1 MSVHGSQVRVPMA
14 ARRSSSRPDLSMTG
28 FGGTGLPAEFG
39 ETYVQHSYTSRS
51 SAGAG
56 GLSSMSSVSGQKK
69 AQVLY
74 NRCMQKLEMAQHIL
88 ETNGPLEEFEKTMF
102 MASEDIKQ
110 LRICAMEMKNIG
122 QSNSWILKSVD
133 ECTALQNGIWS
144 SVGGTTQRK
153 RSSVSRD
160 DPGRNFHDAMAWIHQ
175 KKRLIE
181 TSPFGDDAE
190 SIDQQI
196 MNHNKFH
203 SSVQRSAEFQ
213 RARDELMQKGD
224 KSSLHALEQEWDSL
238 QKMSHGRISQLRDL
252 QGIIQEI
259 SSAIMWVND
268 REEEELV
275 FDWGDKNIDAYIPK
289 KQESYSCLMRD
300 LEEKEKDLNKL
311 KTKVDQLLKNQHPAS
326 DKIEAYMDTL
336 QTQWSWLLQITKC
349 IHVHLKENS
358 AYSQFFK
365 EANET
370 YTKLQ
375 KDHENICRKFTCD
388 KSTPLENLT
397 ELLRNLEREKERLLE
412 NKRQVQTLVN
422 KSKSIVRLKP
432 RYPEEKSGGQVI
444 VQALCDFKQDQ
455 KGILKGNEA
464 ILKDNSQRSKW
475 QVTGP
480 GGLDMLVPS
489 VCLMIPPPNPLSI
502 NLATKNEQYYEA
514 IMAIWNQLYINIKS
528 LISWQYCMKD
538 VQYINSLTLSMLSQ
552 MKPEEYRNII
562 KSLELHYQDF
572 LRLSHGSEMFG
583 AEDKSR
589 IEAEYNGAQSH
600 YEVLLTKLPN
610 YTVVDA
616 PPAAVVVEKVVV
628 TGVTAEPTMVEPNVA
643 RQKGTVSSSSS
654 SSASS
659 LSLNLL
665 TQIHTL
671 RRRLEAAETG
681 LSQHLHVP
689 LKDNSVQEC
698 SHRLQL
704 LQGVHHDLDSL
715 RDEYLRVRELVVRQL
730 EGTAD
735 PEQAKFLR
743 AELDLINQ
751 KLGSLQGFSAAY
763 LQRLT
768 ALRALLQSLNRAED
782 IIKVHEARLTEKETS
797 SLDPSQLQDYCNTL
811 KGMKGDLDQKEDI
824 LTALESELSQAIH
837 WNNQIDQ
844 NFHQCDV
851 DLAKYSELVGQM
863 GDRWR
868 RIQTQFNSRLWDL
881 EKQEKQLKHY
891 HQSSSQLSDWID
903 GARQRLDGLQ
913 TAKFSSVQSLMDQL
927 NQQKAL
933 HSEIKGKKEKVE
945 DVMKDSSLCA
955 ASIKDYELQL
965 ASYSAGLETL
975 LNIPIKRTML
985 QSPATTLNQE
995 SADLQSRYIELLTRS
1010 SDYYKFLGE
1019 MLKSMEELKMRNT
1032 KIELLEEELRRLRDD
1047 LQDRSQ
1053 KNKSMEDALARYQL
1067 ELSQSKEQLISME
1080 EIKSTEAMRYN
1091 ATKDN
1096 LDATQTQ
1103 LRDLNEQVAR
1113 LTLLIEEEKRKRR
1126 LAEERYTSQQTE
1138 YETAIRKRQ
1147 KELDDLNWSKID
1159 FEKAIKEKE
1168 REIERLK
1175 MQLEDEASRRRAA
1188 ESETSKVRN
1197 QFNQEI
1203 SSLKQTYESEIHVTK
1218 TTVLKATQQKE
1229 EDNTTL
1235 KMQLER
1241 LSDEKRNLEEELRRL
1256 RISISQTEEARKR
1269 AENEAHQQRST
1280 GTEENRRRKELEIQ
1294 VQTITRQR
1302 TELESGYKEQLARAN
1317 TDAQEKTRQIALLRQ
1332 NLEDETRRRKALEVE
1347 NQNLKQSG
1355 DELLAKHTSSLEV
1368 INKLKLSEQE
1378 ANLFRIELQKQT
1390 SEKGKV
1396 EQNASRLQTRIRD
1409 LQAMIDNLEAELEK
1423 EKKNTQDE
1431 LTRRKR
1437 IEAELERVNNTC
1449 KEYTTTINTLRIHKE
1464 EESATGRRYEQDLRR
1479 LQDELDKSLREHK
1492 ATSETLAKL
1501 AAELKVL
1508 QQQLLQ
1514 EQAKVREVNLRNET
1528 LYKTIEEKSR
1538 VLNETTTEVEKLQSL
1553 TQNLTK
1559 ERLKLEEELR
1569 AVRQERDDLNS
1580 NRNSIQSE
1588 HTTQL
1593 SAIQIQLQNANK
1605 RGLEHQALINELTKE
1620 RENLKAEIAK
1630 ILKQSTETSLM
1641 IHESQTRYNEILQ
1654 ERDGLLGKLKL
1665 LEMDKGKQQRYE
1677 EELSRIKVSLESELR
1692 QKQRLQEEMDKLRK
1706 DFNYW
1711 KSQYEIKEGQIRQCE
1726 TDKDKAERE
1735 RASLRS
1741 EIARLTAEL
1750 RSMEERYRTRLQSTE
1765 SQVSVLTQKR
1775 EALERELIKLRQRP
1789 DAFSKQ
1795 TQTDEKVTTIDPTKL
1810 VFDGIRQKVT
1820 AHQLCDCG
1828 IIDTSTLEKLLKGQ
1842 KTVQEVTVDIQL
1854 NLKGTGVIAGV
1865 AQGSQTRLPIT
1876 EARSKNLL
1884 SPESA
1889 IMLLEAQAAT
1899 GHIIDPKFNEKMS
1912 VDAACSR
1919 GVVDTDDRD
1928 ALITA
1933 EAACTGF
1940 KDPYTGKLLSVGQ
1953 ACKKGRLD
1961 KETALRLLQAQEAV
1975 GGIIDPVLSIFL
1987 PKDVALD
1994 RNLIDEDLY
2003 RALNKKPTCYIDPAN
2018 GEKISYSE
2026 LRKTCTTEPATGLLL
2041 LRAKDKSTTVQGIR
2055 GQVTLSQLVNS
2066 NLINQSDVEKVNQG
2080 LLTTKDIENRLKTYL
2095 GGSSCIAGI
2104 YDESLDRVLPF
2115 YQALKEGLLR
2125 PGTTLELLE
2134 AQAASGF
2141 MIDPVNNVCMTVEEA
2156 WKRGLVGKEY
2166 KDKLLSAERGV
2177 TGYKDPNTGKLI
2189 SLFQA
2194 IEKGLIE
2201 KGHGIRLLEAQIASG
2216 GIIDPIESHR
2226 IDVEVAYKRGYF
2238 DREMNDILTYE
2249 GDDTKG
2255 FFDPNTQENLT
2266 YLQLKK
2272 RCVTDP
2278 KTGLMLLPLHDKK
2291 KPKQQASQKNT
2302 LRKRRVVIVDPDT
2315 GKEMSVREAYH
2326 RELIDYDT
2334 FLDLSEQECE
2344 WEEITITDTDGNT
2357 RLVIVDRK
2365 TGNQY
2370 DIQDSLN
2377 KGVISKA
2384 SLDQYRSGS
2393 LTLNQ
2398 FANLI
2403 TSKSSN
2409 PELSICTSVAED
2421 VCSSSTEVAPSSPT
2435 VRKRLASVSI
2445 TLSPPAEIL
2454 DDQSPVA
2461 AIFDTETLEKITISE
2476 AQRRGLVDS
2485 ITSQR
2490 LLEAQACTGG
2500 IINPAT
2506 GQRLSLQDAVHQSVI
2521 DEDMATKLKP
2531 AQKAYVGFED
2541 VKTKRKM
2548 AAAEAIKEKW
2558 LPYEAGQRF
2567 LEFQYLTGGLMEPEA
2582 SKRVN
2587 IEEAIRRGW
2596 LDGKGAQKL
2605 QDTRNYVKN
2614 LTCPKT
2620 KLKISYKEAMD
2631 NCMVEENNGMKMLQA
2646 SSMSTKGISS
2656 PYNVSSGPGSRTG
2669 SRSGSRTGSRSGSRR
2684 GSVDYSSTYSYSYST
2699 TTSRDFSSGSFS

>member
-39 ETYVQHSYTSRS
+39 ENYVQHSYTSRS

-56 GLSSMSSVSGQKK
+56 GLSRYRLLST
-69 AQVLY
+69 Y
-74 NRCMQKLEMAQHIL
+74 
-88 ETNGPLEEFEKTMF
+88 
-102 MASEDIKQ
+102 IKQ
-110 LRICAMEMKNIG
+110 LRIC
-122 QSNSWILKSVD
+122 
-133 ECTALQNGIWS
+133 
-144 SVGGTTQRK
+144 
-153 RSSVSRD
+153 
-160 DPGRNFHDAMAWIHQ
+160 
-175 KKRLIE
+175 RLIE

-289 KQESYSCLMRD
+289 KQESYSRLMRD
-300 LEEKEKDLNKL
+300 LEEKEKELNKL

-375 KDHENICRKFTCD
+375 KDHENICKKFTCD

-464 ILKDNSQRSKW
+464 ILKDNTQRSKW

-538 VQYINSLTLSMLSQ
+538 VQYINSLTLSMLTFS
-552 MKPEEYRNII
+552 
-562 KSLELHYQDF
+562 
-572 LRLSHGSEMFG
+572 
-583 AEDKSR
+583 
-589 IEAEYNGAQSH
+589 AQSH

-610 YTVVDA
+610 YSTNLEILT
-616 PPAAVVVEKVVV
+616 VVVEKVVV

-1188 ESETSKVRN
+1188 ESETSK
-1197 QFNQEI
+1197 
-1203 SSLKQTYESEIHVTK
+1203 
-1218 TTVLKATQQKE
+1218 
-1229 EDNTTL
+1229 
-1235 KMQLER
+1235 
-1241 LSDEKRNLEEELRRL
+1241 
-1256 RISISQTEEARKR
+1256 
-1269 AENEAHQQRST
+1269 
-1280 GTEENRRRKELEIQ
+1280 
-1294 VQTITRQR
+1294 
-1302 TELESGYKEQLARAN
+1302 
-1317 TDAQEKTRQIALLRQ
+1317 
-1332 NLEDETRRRKALEVE
+1332 
-1347 NQNLKQSG
+1347 
-1355 DELLAKHTSSLEV
+1355 
-1368 INKLKLSEQE
+1368 
-1378 ANLFRIELQKQT
+1378 
-1390 SEKGKV
+1390 
-1396 EQNASRLQTRIRD
+1396 
-1409 LQAMIDNLEAELEK
+1409 
-1423 EKKNTQDE
+1423 
-1431 LTRRKR
+1431 
-1437 IEAELERVNNTC
+1437 
-1449 KEYTTTINTLRIHKE
+1449 
-1464 EESATGRRYEQDLRR
+1464 
-1479 LQDELDKSLREHK
+1479 
-1492 ATSETLAKL
+1492 
-1501 AAELKVL
+1501 
-1508 QQQLLQ
+1508 
-1514 EQAKVREVNLRNET
+1514 
-1528 LYKTIEEKSR
+1528 
-1538 VLNETTTEVEKLQSL
+1538 
-1553 TQNLTK
+1553 
-1559 ERLKLEEELR
+1559 
-1569 AVRQERDDLNS
+1569 
-1580 NRNSIQSE
+1580 
-1588 HTTQL
+1588 
-1593 SAIQIQLQNANK
+1593 
-1605 RGLEHQALINELTKE
+1605 
-1620 RENLKAEIAK
+1620 
-1630 ILKQSTETSLM
+1630 TSLM

-1795 TQTDEKVTTIDPTKL
+1795 TQTDE
-1810 VFDGIRQKVT
+1810 
-1820 AHQLCDCG
+1820 
-1828 IIDTSTLEKLLKGQ
+1828 
-1842 KTVQEVTVDIQL
+1842 
-1854 NLKGTGVIAGV
+1854 
-1865 AQGSQTRLPIT
+1865 
-1876 EARSKNLL
+1876 
-1884 SPESA
+1884 
-1889 IMLLEAQAAT
+1889 
-1899 GHIIDPKFNEKMS
+1899 
-1912 VDAACSR
+1912 
-1919 GVVDTDDRD
+1919 
-1928 ALITA
+1928 
-1933 EAACTGF
+1933 
-1940 KDPYTGKLLSVGQ
+1940 
-1953 ACKKGRLD
+1953 
-1961 KETALRLLQAQEAV
+1961 
-1975 GGIIDPVLSIFL
+1975 
-1987 PKDVALD
+1987 
-1994 RNLIDEDLY
+1994 
-2003 RALNKKPTCYIDPAN
+2003 
-2018 GEKISYSE
+2018 
-2026 LRKTCTTEPATGLLL
+2026 
-2041 LRAKDKSTTVQGIR
+2041 KSTTVQGIR

-2409 PELSICTSVAED
+2409 PELSICTSIAED

-2582 SKRVN
+2582 SKRVS